1 MRCVSAPS
9 DVTEV
14 ATCRETVRRA
24 LLTETDEPQLRTT
37 QLQNAFLPPNAGVK
51 PRRTRRMGASIAR
64 MPGSF
69 NEATT
74 RRRLERLVRREGSR

>member
-1 MRCVSAPS
+1 MP
-9 DVTEV
+9 TE
-14 ATCRETVRRA
+14 ASKSGLRA
-24 LLTETDEPQLRTT
+24 T

-51 PRRTRRMGASIAR
+51 PRRTRRMEASIAC

-74 RRRLERLVRREGSR
+74 RRRLERLVRREGSRGG